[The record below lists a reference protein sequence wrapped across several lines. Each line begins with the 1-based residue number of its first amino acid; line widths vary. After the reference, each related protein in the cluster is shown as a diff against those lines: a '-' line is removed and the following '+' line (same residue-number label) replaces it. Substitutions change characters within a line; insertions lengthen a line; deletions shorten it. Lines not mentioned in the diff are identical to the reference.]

1 MSTDIMKKSIA
12 KKYVDE
18 YRRPSLVLS
27 IILRDRSLNFEI
39 EEVKCPLL
47 LLALPSLSHQVHWG
61 PVFFTLQIL
70 VDFYQV
76 RCKQRLSRGYSDAS
90 LADVPK
96 RGQGSG

>member
-1 MSTDIMKKSIA
+1 MSTDIMRKSIA

-18 YRRPSLVLS
+18 YRNPSLVISL
-27 IILRDRSLNFEI
+27 ILRDRSLNFEI
-39 EEVKCPLL
+39 EDVCHTPRLL
-47 LLALPSLSHQVHWG
+47 CAALLTLVQVHWG

-96 RGQGSG
+96 R